1 MMAWTM
7 VIMIIILV
15 INDAAGTVGDGDGHR
30 HRQCR
35 QHSSERIRLV
45 ESPIHSS
52 PH

>member
-15 INDAAGTVGDGDGHR
+15 INDAAGTVGDGHG